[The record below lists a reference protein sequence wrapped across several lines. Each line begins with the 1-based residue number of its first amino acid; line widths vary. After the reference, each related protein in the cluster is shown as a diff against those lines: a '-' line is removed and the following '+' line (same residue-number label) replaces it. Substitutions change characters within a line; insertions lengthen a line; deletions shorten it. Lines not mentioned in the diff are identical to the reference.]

1 MQNNSIVF
9 GLSASMN
16 LAKEIATKAN
26 IPFGEMKVSHF
37 ADNEII
43 VVPMDN
49 VRGKDVIIVQSVCRP
64 VNDNLME
71 LLIAIDAL
79 KRASARSVNL
89 ICPYLGYARQD
100 RKSKAREP
108 ISFKLVANLLTK
120 AGADRILT
128 FDLHSAQTQGFFDI
142 PFDNLEASWS
152 LISALFH
159 KYTDLDKITVVSP
172 DYGST
177 KRSREISDMFQFD
190 LAIVDKRRPEANKV
204 EICNILGEV
213 AGRDCIIVDD
223 MIDTGGTM
231 LANAKLIK
239 SKGAKRIFVLAT
251 HALFNRDCPEKFQAA
266 LADGTITEVFVTN
279 TIERAPEPGITQ
291 VNIAE
296 PLAAACRIYSEGTGS
311 MTHVFDA
318 TKYDIVK
325 NVNKKING
333 TK

>member
-1 MQNNSIVF
+1 MQNSIVF
-9 GLSASMN
+9 GLTASAK
-16 LAKEIATKAN
+16 LAKEVAELAN

-37 ADNEII
+37 ADNEVL
-43 VVPMDN
+43 VVPMCN
-49 VRGKDVIIVQSVCRP
+49 VRGKDVIIIQSVCRP

-79 KRASARSVNL
+79 KRASAKSVNL

-142 PFDNLEASWS
+142 PFDNLEASWT
-152 LISALFH
+152 LISALLKKH
-159 KYTDLDKITVVSP
+159 HDLEKITVVSP

-177 KRSREISDMFQFD
+177 KRSREISDSFKWD

-213 AGRDCIIVDD
+213 KDRDCIIVDD

-239 SKGAKRIFVLAT
+239 SLGARRIFVLAT
-251 HALFNRDCPEKFQAA
+251 HALFNRDCLPKFQAA
-266 LADGTITEVFVTN
+266 IADGTITEVFVTN
-279 TIERAPEPGITQ
+279 TIEREPVEGITQ
-291 VNIAE
+291 VNIAK
-296 PLAAACRIYSEGTGS
+296 PLVAACRIYSDGTGS

-318 TKYDIVK
+318 AKYAKVE
-325 NVNKKING
+325 KINNKLNG
-333 TK
+333 NK